1 MYLREGQVFEAKSHV
16 QFLNELL
23 GITLPEYRSS
33 TYMYQGVSIWMI
45 RLDGENR
52 KGWRNTYVTPERIQ
66 QENIHCKK
74 FWNGVPFM
82 EATREQAI
90 RLVIEVCEM
99 ADGEREYVFRGV
111 YEWNEAD
118 SNLKYQYFDKIA
130 SEFEFD

>member
-52 KGWRNTYVTPERIQ
+52 SGWRNLYITPDRIQ
-66 QENIHCKK
+66 QENVNRITL
-74 FWNGVPFM
+74 WGGRPFLDVTK
-82 EATREQAI
+82 EQATR
-90 RLVIEVCEM
+90 LVMEIVEM
-99 ADGEREYVFRGV
+99 PDGTREYVFKGV
-111 YEWNEAD
+111 YQFNELD
-118 SNLKYQYFDKIA
+118 SDIKYQYFDKIA
-130 SEFEFD
+130 SEFEID